1 MPIAAV
7 FIALLL
13 LPLVVAGLTL
23 FCRRPLAVLRLLQV
37 GVVLEALLIALAV
50 TTYMLAAP
58 SGQLV
63 WHWFML
69 DALSVYHLL
78 IMALVFLLGT
88 AFVDRYFAGAIAEGS
103 LTLAGAHKFA
113 GLWLGALCSMV
124 LVLISNN
131 LGILWVGIEATTLMT
146 AFLVCTHI
154 SAASLEAMWKY
165 LVICSIG
172 VACAFMGTLLVAAA
186 AQPLCLGAGEELLWI
201 QLWNNAAGIDEPLLQ
216 LGFLF
221 LVVGYGT
228 KAGLAPLH
236 NWLPDAHSQ
245 APAPVSAI
253 FSGFL
258 LNAALYCIMRYIP
271 IVEAAT
277 GYSGWSYGIL
287 LVFGM
292 ISLVVA
298 AAFIPFQGNLKRL
311 LAYSSVEHVGIMV
324 MGLGLGGWGTWVALF
339 HAGCHSVFKTIAFVV
354 SGEIGN
360 QYGTY
365 QMADIRGLLRRS
377 PFWGICLLTALL
389 VLIGVAPSPIFL
401 SKLWITQLLLMQ
413 ASRWVLLIFLLTT
426 IIIFIAV
433 LRQVLVMVWGAAP
446 DELVAEPRPLR
457 PLQPA
462 LILIPLLAVLCL
474 GLFLPSPLENLVS
487 DAARILVS
495 TP

>member
-50 TTYMLAAP
+50 ATYMLAAP

-236 NWLPDAHSQ
+236 NWLPDAHS
-245 APAPVSAI
+245 
-253 FSGFL
+253 
-258 LNAALYCIMRYIP
+258 
-271 IVEAAT
+271 
-277 GYSGWSYGIL
+277 
-287 LVFGM
+287 
-292 ISLVVA
+292 
-298 AAFIPFQGNLKRL
+298 
-311 LAYSSVEHVGIMV
+311 
-324 MGLGLGGWGTWVALF
+324 
-339 HAGCHSVFKTIAFVV
+339 
-354 SGEIGN
+354 
-360 QYGTY
+360 
-365 QMADIRGLLRRS
+365 
-377 PFWGICLLTALL
+377 
-389 VLIGVAPSPIFL
+389 
-401 SKLWITQLLLMQ
+401 
-413 ASRWVLLIFLLTT
+413 
-426 IIIFIAV
+426 
-433 LRQVLVMVWGAAP
+433 
-446 DELVAEPRPLR
+446 
-457 PLQPA
+457 
-462 LILIPLLAVLCL
+462 
-474 GLFLPSPLENLVS
+474 
-487 DAARILVS
+487 
-495 TP
+495 